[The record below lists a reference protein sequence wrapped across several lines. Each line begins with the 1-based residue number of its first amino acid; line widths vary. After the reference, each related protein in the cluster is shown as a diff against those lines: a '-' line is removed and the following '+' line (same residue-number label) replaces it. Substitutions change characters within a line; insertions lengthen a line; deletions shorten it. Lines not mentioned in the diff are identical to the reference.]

1 MLFGNINLQKLD
13 YSNLSSLLVMIVL
26 LSLVTLLL
34 VYMILNVNNKMN
46 NFMKIYDDEQDN
58 QEVKLESTFKKMS
71 QSHQNLR
78 ALVDSKNVDLTRD
91 DEILDELGSRIS
103 QNEQRL
109 AEDNLLIDNL
119 RDIPF
124 SRNTDNTG
132 VNLGANNQMTLGNDG
147 AIHVNLED
155 ERNFKLCNQN
165 GENCS
170 RVITRKFVDERLP
183 IIPRDESA

>member
-1 MLFGNINLQKLD
+1 MPFGNVNLQKLNYD
-13 YSNLSSLLVMIVL
+13 NLSSLLVMIVL

-46 NFMKIYDDEQDN
+46 NFMKIYDDEQDK
-58 QEVKLESTFKKMS
+58 QHDDLEKTFKKINES
-71 QSHQNLR
+71 NKNLKT
-78 ALVDSKNVDLTRD
+78 LVDSKKIDLERD
-91 DEILDELGSRIS
+91 DEILNNLGSRIY

-109 AEDNLLIDNL
+109 AEDNQLIDNL

-124 SRNTDNTG
+124 SRNADNTG
-132 VNLGANNQMTLGNDG
+132 VNFGSNNQMTLGDDG
-147 AIHVNLED
+147 TIQVNLED

-183 IIPRDESA
+183 IIPSGSA